1 MSQVVIGTAGHI
13 DHGKTALV
21 KALTGIDTD
30 TLSEEKARGMTID
43 LGFAY
48 LDQSIT
54 IIDVPG
60 HEKFIRN
67 MAAGDMLFLN
77 NVRGHEDEMGM
88 KKATFD
94 EYGKFVQ
101 FTTSEES
108 LHTETLVDR
117 LMDLHVHHS
126 AEFSQLLTAS
136 IGMQAESGEFSEVI
150 KKIVFQ
156 GKEFTEEAKF
166 HLMRELGDVLW
177 YWVQGCT
184 ALGYTPQQVME
195 ENIRKL
201 ESRYPNGF
209 EVVRSEIRAEGDI

>member
-1 MSQVVIGTAGHI
+1 MT
-13 DHGKTALV
+13 
-21 KALTGIDTD
+21 TD
-30 TLSEEKARGMTID
+30 EKA
-43 LGFAY
+43 
-48 LDQSIT
+48 
-54 IIDVPG
+54 
-60 HEKFIRN
+60 K
-67 MAAGDMLFLN
+67 LN
-77 NVRGHEDEMGM
+77 
-88 KKATFD
+88 
-94 EYGKFVQ
+94 EYGRFVKS
-101 FTTSEES
+101 TTSLES
-108 LHTETLVDR
+108 LSTLMLVER
-117 LMDLHVHHS
+117 LMELHVHPQ